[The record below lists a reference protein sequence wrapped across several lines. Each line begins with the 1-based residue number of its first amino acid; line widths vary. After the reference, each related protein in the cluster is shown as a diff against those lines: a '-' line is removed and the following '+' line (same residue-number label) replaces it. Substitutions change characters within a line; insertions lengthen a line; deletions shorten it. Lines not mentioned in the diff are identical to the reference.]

1 MRRRQCDMAALT
13 ISSFGAAAFFHSCA
27 ALVLFPASSAS
38 RACLAKLFWSVRRA
52 VCVASFGG

>member
-1 MRRRQCDMAALT
+1 MTALT